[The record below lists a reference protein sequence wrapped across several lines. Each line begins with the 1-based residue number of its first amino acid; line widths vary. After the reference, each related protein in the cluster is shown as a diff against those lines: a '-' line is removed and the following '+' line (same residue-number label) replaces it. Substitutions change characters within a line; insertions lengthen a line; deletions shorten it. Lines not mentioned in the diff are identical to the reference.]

1 MEGIYGNLLEKAQIH
16 NKVFSQKSLNDN
28 YNQSNRPNNSSN
40 ENDNMEIIDF
50 IEDNRTD
57 TFENYCRI
65 KREELILKAVDNL
78 PDDLKELCR
87 QLQTDTNITNIS
99 KKLNLSRKTIYQK
112 INKIRKIFEELNL
125 NDFFKNIR

>member
-1 MEGIYGNLLEKAQIH
+1 MEGIYGNLLEKARIH
-16 NKVFSQKSLNDN
+16 NKVFSQKSLNDSYN
-28 YNQSNRPNNSSN
+28 YSNKSNNSSN

-78 PDDLKELCR
+78 PNDLKELCR

-112 INKIRKIFEELNL
+112 INRIRKIFEELNL
-125 NDFFKNIR
+125 NDFF

>member
-1 MEGIYGNLLEKAQIH
+1 MDGIYGNLLEKAQIH

-50 IEDNRTD
+50 IEDNRAD

-87 QLQTDTNITNIS
+87 QL
-99 KKLNLSRKTIYQK
+99 
-112 INKIRKIFEELNL
+112 
-125 NDFFKNIR
+125 

>member
-1 MEGIYGNLLEKAQIH
+1 MEGIYGNLLEKARIH

-50 IEDNRTD
+50 IEDNTTD
-57 TFENYCRI
+57 TFESYCKI
-65 KREELILKAVDNL
+65 KMEELILKAVDNL
-78 PDDLKELCR
+78 QNDLKELCR

-112 INKIRKIFEELNL
+112 INRIRKIFEELNL
-125 NDFFKNIR
+125 NDFF